1 MMMMLVMMMM
11 VVVMMMMMIPM
22 IMIMTFMGVQAREK
36 VGVQASENR
45 GVQASGRPSTAYLAL
60 VPSIHCFMPMHTC
73 HENQKATTEKTVPG
87 LSISNR
93 LELDSPN
100 SAMAY
105 MSLR

>member
-1 MMMMLVMMMM
+1 M
-11 VVVMMMMMIPM
+11 MMMMMIPM
-22 IMIMTFMGVQAREK
+22 IMIMIFMGVQAREK